1 MTATPPASPRRKQG
15 VLFPLLAPRAGD
27 VLSCTNNRYR
37 YTNILQS
44 VKRHARALVFMGV
57 RCMVEPMLIDL
68 KALLVEREDCD
79 AGTVS
84 KLREA
89 LAQGG
94 TQYRTLR
101 EVTEVIKKKIESAS
115 GAAVKRW
122 HLKLGIASFFLGYV
136 QQAVDHLRQSEGAL
150 ANFYLGRA
158 LVSRREFD
166 EALKAYDKAE
176 KSGYNANQVQL
187 QRAGI
192 YRQKGDLHQAHAILN
207 KLAELSSHSA
217 EYHFQLASCHLAEGE
232 RLTAIDHLEKAEKY
246 DPAHTGVL
254 FQLAHANDLAGNDEE
269 AIGFYER
276 CLKHPPIHVGVLKN
290 LGVLY
295 EDHEKY
301 DKAVECY
308 RRVLTGDPTDEQA
321 RLFLKDSQASQT
333 MYYSPE
339 EEHTFN
345 RFSQVLEISVTD
357 FELSVRS
364 RNCLKKM
371 NIKTL
376 GDLTRISEQQLL
388 SSKNFGETSLEEI
401 KEIMTSKGLRLGQSL
416 EEGTPTDTR
425 YRPQQL
431 SEQEQAVLNKSISDL
446 NLSVRARKCMNRL
459 GINMVGDLVNRTA
472 DELLESKNFGITS
485 LSEVREKLSQLGLT
499 LRGD

>member
-1 MTATPPASPRRKQG
+1 
-15 VLFPLLAPRAGD
+15 
-27 VLSCTNNRYR
+27 
-37 YTNILQS
+37 
-44 VKRHARALVFMGV
+44 
-57 RCMVEPMLIDL
+57 MVEPMLIDL

-94 TQYRTLR
+94 AQYRTLR
-101 EVTEVIKKKIESAS
+101 EVTEVIEKKIETAS
-115 GAAVKRW
+115 GPAVKRW
-122 HLKLGIASFFLGYV
+122 HLKLGIASFFLGYMR
-136 QQAVDHLRQSEGAL
+136 QAVEHLRQSEGAL

-158 LVSRREFD
+158 LISRREFD
-166 EALKAYDKAE
+166 EALKAYEKAE
-176 KSGYNANQVQL
+176 KAGYNAHQVQL

-192 YRQKGDLHQAHAILN
+192 YRQKGDLHQARAILG
-207 KLAELSSHSA
+207 KLADLASHSA

-232 RLTAIDHLEKAEKY
+232 RLHAIEHLEKAEKF

-295 EDHEKY
+295 EDHAKY

-308 RRVLTGDPTDEQA
+308 RQVLSGDPTDEQA
-321 RLFLKDSQASQT
+321 RLFLKDAQASQT
-333 MYYSPE
+333 MYYNPE
-339 EEHTFN
+339 EERSFN
-345 RFSQVLEISVTD
+345 RFSQVLEVPVTD

-376 GDLTRISEQQLL
+376 GDLTRINEQQLL
-388 SSKNFGETSLEEI
+388 SSKNFGDTSLEEI
-401 KEIMTSKGLRLGQSL
+401 KEMLAAKGLRLGQSL
-416 EEGTPTDTR
+416 EETAQNDVRFRP
-425 YRPQQL
+425 PQQQM
-431 SEQEQAVLNKSISDL
+431 SEQEQALLSKTVSELNF
-446 NLSVRARKCMNRL
+446 SVRARKCMNRL
-459 GINMVGDLVNRTA
+459 GINVVGDLVSRTA
-472 DELLESKNFGITS
+472 DELLESKNFGMTS
-485 LSEVREKLSQLGLT
+485 LSEVREKLGQLGLT

>member
-1 MTATPPASPRRKQG
+1 
-15 VLFPLLAPRAGD
+15 
-27 VLSCTNNRYR
+27 
-37 YTNILQS
+37 
-44 VKRHARALVFMGV
+44 
-57 RCMVEPMLIDL
+57 MVEQMLIDL

-94 TQYRTLR
+94 TQYRSLR
-101 EVTEVIKKKIESAS
+101 DVTEVIKKKIESS
-115 GAAVKRW
+115 TGAAAKRW

-136 QQAVDHLRQSEGAL
+136 LQAAEHLRQAEGAL

-158 LVSRREFD
+158 LNSRRDFD

-176 KSGYNANQVQL
+176 KAGYNANQVQL

-192 YRQKGDLHQAHAILN
+192 YRQKGDLHQSRAILN
-207 KLAELSSHSA
+207 KLADLASHSA
-217 EYHFQLASCHLAEGE
+217 EYHYQIACCHLAEGE
-232 RLTAIDHLEKAEKY
+232 RLRAVEHLEKAEKF
-246 DPAHTGVL
+246 DPSHTGVL
-254 FQLAHANDLAGNDEE
+254 FQLAHANDLAGNDDE
-269 AIGFYER
+269 AIAFYER
-276 CLKHPPIHVGVLKN
+276 SLKHPPLHVGVLKN

-301 DKAVECY
+301 DKASECY
-308 RRVLTGDPTDEQA
+308 RRVLDSDPTDEQA
-321 RLFLKDSQASQT
+321 RLFLKDSQASKT
-333 MYYSPE
+333 MYYNPE
-339 EEHTFN
+339 DEHAFS
-345 RFSQVLEISVTD
+345 RFSQVLEIPVTD

-371 NIKTL
+371 NVKTL
-376 GDLTRISEQQLL
+376 GDLTRINEQHLL

-401 KEIMTSKGLRLGQSL
+401 KEMMAAKGLRLGQSL
-416 EEGTPTDTR
+416 EEGAPNDAR
-425 YRPQQL
+425 FRPQQQL
-431 SEQEQAVLNKSISDL
+431 SEQEQAVLNKPVSDL

-459 GINMVGDLVNRTA
+459 GINSLGDLVNRTA
-472 DELLESKNFGITS
+472 DDLLESKNFGMTS
-485 LSEVREKLSQLGLT
+485 LSEVREKLGQYGLT